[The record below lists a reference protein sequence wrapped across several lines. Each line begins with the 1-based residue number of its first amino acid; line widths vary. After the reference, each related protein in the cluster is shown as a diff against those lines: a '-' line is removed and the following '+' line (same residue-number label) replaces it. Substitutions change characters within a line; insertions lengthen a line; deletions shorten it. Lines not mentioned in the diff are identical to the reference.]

1 MVVFMLRNDDT
12 GKWYRRGEHV
22 MGHWFDQQQ
31 GSVWPSS
38 QGPIAARTS
47 VRRRTERREQG
58 SPEMTVVEFT
68 LVPTQVDQ
76 DD

>member
-22 MGHWFDQQQ
+22 KGHWFDQQQ
-31 GSVWPSS
+31 ASVWPSS

-47 VRRRTERREQG
+47 VRCRAVRSFRDE
-58 SPEMTVVEFT
+58 PAMTVVEFT
-68 LVPTQVDQ
+68 LVPTQEDQ